1 MVAARDVDGHCRRS
15 RWRRRQGPA
24 WVPALL
30 LVLAGCSSGGGI
42 APVASAATTTGA
54 AATTTSTGTT
64 AVVPTT
70 ITTATTA
77 ALVAR
82 GPGLGDPYFP
92 DLGNPGYDVT
102 HYLVDLAV
110 DPIGN
115 TLAGEVVIT
124 AAATA
129 DLDRFDLDLVGL
141 TVDAVTVDGSPAA
154 FDREGGELIISP
166 VPLVP
171 AGEEFAVTVAYH
183 GTPEPL
189 TTVGFPAGWEQAGGI
204 TYVVAEPDGARTW
217 LPCNDHPSDK
227 AAFTFRITVPE
238 GNTVAANGTLTAAPA
253 GAAATTFVWD
263 MPQPMATY
271 LATVV
276 VGDLTRVERGTVGDV
291 LLRDY
296 LPADLV
302 DDPPALLDRVGE
314 MIAFFAGRFGPY
326 PFAEYG
332 HAILPVA
339 EALEDQTLCLLG
351 WGDRLDSGDY
361 DEGIVSH
368 ELSHQ
373 WFGDSVTPATWQ
385 DIWLNEGFATFAQ
398 WLWLEHHAGPGRL
411 RAASHQEL
419 QPAGPNGRPPGR
431 SGGWGDVLRHR
442 LPAGRADPA
451 RPAGRRRRRSAVRHP
466 ARLDGPLRL
475 RQCVDG
481 RLHRPGRRD
490 QRPGPRGPLPVLALR
505 PADAPAALRVITLPT
520 DRSGPRH
527 YSSRL
532 PRLRDRAGSGA
543 HARWRPW
550 PPGR

>member
-1 MVAARDVDGHCRRS
+1 M
-15 RWRRRQGPA
+15 
-24 WVPALL
+24 PALL

-42 APVASAATTTGA
+42 APVVSATATTA
-54 AATTTSTGTT
+54 AAVTTTSTRTT

-77 ALVAR
+77 PTTVLVER
-82 GPGLGDPYFP
+82 SPGIGDPYFP
-92 DLGNPGYDVT
+92 DLGNPGYDVE

-129 DLDRFDLDLVGL
+129 NLDRFDLDLVGL
-141 TVDAVTVDGSPAA
+141 TVDAVAVDGTSAA

-171 AGEEFAVTVAYH
+171 AGEEFEVTVAYH

-189 TTVGFPAGWEQAGGI
+189 ATVGFPAGWEQAGGI

-238 GNTVAANGTLTAAPA
+238 GNTVAANGSLTKVLA
-253 GAAATTFVWD
+253 GAAASTFVWD

-398 WLWLEHHAGPGRL
+398 WLWLEHTRGPAAYEQQIARSYGRLGRTDVLPGDPGVGEMFSATVYQRGGLTLHAL
-411 RAASHQEL
+411 RAAVGDDLLFDILRAWTDRYGYGNASTADFVALAEEI
-419 QPAGPNGRPPGR
+419 
-431 SGGWGDVLRHR
+431 SGQDLEALFQAWLFA
-442 LPAGRADPA
+442 PQMP
-451 RPAGRRRRRSAVRHP
+451 
-466 ARLDGPLRL
+466 
-475 RQCVDG
+475 
-481 RLHRPGRRD
+481 
-490 QRPGPRGPLPVLALR
+490 PLP
-505 PADAPAALRVITLPT
+505 
-520 DRSGPRH
+520 SG
-527 YSSRL
+527 
-532 PRLRDRAGSGA
+532 
-543 HARWRPW
+543 
-550 PPGR
+550 